1 MVAIALDGVEATWL
15 DDGDK
20 RALSARV
27 PRRGGPASA
36 RPRSPATPAREVRR
50 QEGPVGR

>member
-20 RALSARV
+20 ARL
-27 PRRGGPASA
+27 RDRIAA
-36 RPRSPATPAREVRR
+36 AT
-50 QEGPVGR
+50 